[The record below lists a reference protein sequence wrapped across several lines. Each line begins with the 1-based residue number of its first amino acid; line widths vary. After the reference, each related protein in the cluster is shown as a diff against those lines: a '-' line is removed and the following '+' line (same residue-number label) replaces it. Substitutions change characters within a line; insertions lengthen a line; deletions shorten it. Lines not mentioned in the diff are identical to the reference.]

1 MIDYDCKLWMQWML
15 CSSTLPPKIEMFIT
29 TAARVMVADIC
40 QLSLLWCL
48 NLAEQG
54 GFTQGLI
61 GSCRRRKS
69 QLVVPDGKES
79 ACNPADPGSIPRPVR
94 TPGEGN
100 GNLLQ
105 DSWLEKSHGERSLAG
120 YSPWGHKES
129 GMTEWLTLLHCIAFA
144 FLSKISWLYL

>member
-1 MIDYDCKLWMQWML
+1 MINYDRKLWMQWML
-15 CSSTLPPKIEMFIT
+15 CSSTLPPNIEMFIA
-29 TAARVMVADIC
+29 TAARVMVANIC

-61 GSCRRRKS
+61 GSCRRRKP

-79 ACNPADPGSIPRPVR
+79 ACNPADLGSIPRPVR

-100 GNLLQ
+100 GNPLQ
-105 DSWLEKSHGERSLAG
+105 DS
-120 YSPWGHKES
+120 
-129 GMTEWLTLLHCIAFA
+129 
-144 FLSKISWLYL
+144 